1 MRSHPVVRAKLL
13 ALLAAAA
20 IVPAMT
26 AAGEP
31 RVDIAELTRLSEG
44 WDEAIMRKDE
54 KAVADRAPYLT
65 NTAPAATKTI
75 TAVGPPLTRDRGSPA
90 DSRCHPSYLSSDKHE
105 DS

>member
-1 MRSHPVVRAKLL
+1 MAL
-13 ALLAAAA
+13 AVKKPSVARGRPLTNQIKVAGRR
-20 IVPAMT
+20 VEE
-26 AAGEP
+26 AAGKSEVNRAP
-31 RVDIAELTRLSEG
+31 ARV
-44 WDEAIMRKDE
+44 DE